1 MLFFSRIE
9 EVKMED
15 KCFHRLPTGNEKV
28 AMGKA
33 KVFPNPF
40 YYEPSPLV
48 RLAVT
53 LLQQS
58 LPELKEGKMFGVL
71 IVEYGGKLGYL
82 QAYSGQLEGISD
94 DSFVPL
100 VFDYLQPNGYFKIH
114 EAEITALNHEI
125 EVLKQSDD
133 YEKAIKKI
141 ADLKVEAQQVVT
153 EAQQKMAIAKRLRDE
168 RRKEKATV
176 SEDEQ
181 REMIRESQYMK
192 AELHRTKKRY
202 AALLEVAE
210 AEAEEYNRR
219 IAELK
224 SARKR
229 KSDHLQRWL
238 FSQFIFQ
245 NARGE
250 RKDLLS
256 IFRNYY
262 LLHNPQ
268 SVLATH
274 FATMGDQITLFP
286 PSGTGECCE
295 PKLLQYA
302 FTHGMRPIEMAMFW
316 WGEAPKTEIRQ
327 HGQFYP
333 ACNGKCKPLL
343 TWMLKGMNVAANALE
358 TEAEQSIEI
367 IYEDRHL
374 AVIAKPSGMLTVPG
388 RSKQQSVE
396 AILRQRWGYEETTPI
411 IVHRLD
417 MATSGLLVVARNRYA
432 HKQLQAQFK
441 ERTIQKRYVALLSTD
456 LLNRVGLPKEGTI
469 SLPLCADAVD
479 RPRQI
484 VDKNKGK
491 TAITHYKIV
500 GKTPLQDS
508 HYSEAV
514 KVELRP
520 ETGRTHQLRVHCAH
534 SEGLACPI
542 LGDTLYGK
550 RADRLYLHAEYLE
563 FTHPTTGKRLRF
575 KKKLTI

>member
-1 MLFFSRIE
+1 MD
-9 EVKMED
+9 D

-40 YYEPSPLV
+40 YYEPSPLA
-48 RLAVT
+48 RLAVA

-58 LPELKEGKMFGVL
+58 LPMLKEGKMFGVL

-82 QAYSGQLEGISD
+82 QAYSGQLECISD

-100 VFDYLQPNGYFKIH
+100 VFDYLQPNGYFKTQ

-141 ADLKVEAQQVVT
+141 ADLKVEAQQVVA
-153 EAQQKMAIAKRLRDE
+153 EAQQKMVIAKRLRDE
-168 RRKEKATV
+168 RRKEKAIV

-192 AELHRTKKRY
+192 AELYRTKKRY

-210 AEAEEYNRR
+210 AEVEAYNRK

-224 SARKR
+224 STRKR
-229 KSDHLQRWL
+229 KSDQLQRWL
-238 FSQFIFQ
+238 FSQFTFL
-245 NARGE
+245 NAQGE
-250 RKDLLS
+250 RSDLLS

-262 LLHNPQ
+262 LLHSPK

-274 FATMGDQITLFP
+274 YAAMGEQITLFP

-302 FTHGMRPIEMAMFW
+302 FVHGMRPVEMAMFW
-316 WGEAPKTEIRQ
+316 WGEPPKTEIRQ

-367 IYEDRHL
+367 IYEDHDL
-374 AVIAKPSGMLTVPG
+374 AVILKPSGMLTVPG
-388 RSKQQSVE
+388 RSKRLSVE
-396 AILRQRWGYEETTPI
+396 TILRQRWNDNDTPI

-417 MATSGLLVVARNRYA
+417 MATSGLLVVARNKEA
-432 HKQLQAQFK
+432 HKHLQAQFK
-441 ERTIQKRYVALLSTD
+441 AKMVKKRYVALLDAT
-456 LLNRVGLPKEGTI
+456 LLNRVGLHNEGTI
-469 SLPLCADAVD
+469 SLPLCADELD
-479 RPRQI
+479 RPRQM
-484 VDKNKGK
+484 VDRNKGK

-500 GKTPLQDS
+500 GKIPLHDS
-508 HYSEAV
+508 YYSEAI

-550 RADRLYLHAEYLE
+550 RADRLYLHAEYLA
-563 FTHPTTGKRLRF
+563 FTHPTTGKPLSF
-575 KKKLTI
+575 ESKLTI

>member
-1 MLFFSRIE
+1 MD
-9 EVKMED
+9 D

-40 YYEPSPLV
+40 YYEPSPLA
-48 RLAVT
+48 RLAVA

-100 VFDYLQPNGYFKIH
+100 VFDYLQPNGYFKIQ

-141 ADLKVEAQQVVT
+141 ANLKVEAQQVVA
-153 EAQQKMAIAKRLRDE
+153 EAQQKMVIAKRLRDE
-168 RRKEKATV
+168 RRKEKAIV

-202 AALLEVAE
+202 AALLQAAE
-210 AEAEEYNRR
+210 AEVEAYNRK

-224 SARKR
+224 STRKR
-229 KSDHLQRWL
+229 KSDQLQRWL
-238 FSQFIFQ
+238 FSQFTFL
-245 NARGE
+245 NAQGE
-250 RKDLLS
+250 RSDLLS

-262 LLHNPQ
+262 LLHSPK

-274 FATMGDQITLFP
+274 YAAMGEQITLFP

-302 FTHGMRPIEMAMFW
+302 FTHGMRPVEMAMFW
-316 WGEAPKTEIRQ
+316 WGEPPKTEIRQ

-358 TEAEQSIEI
+358 AESKQSIDI
-367 IYEDRHL
+367 VYEDRDL
-374 AVIAKPSGMLTVPG
+374 AVIVKPSGMLTVPG
-388 RSKQQSVE
+388 RSKRQSVE
-396 AILRQRWGYEETTPI
+396 TILRQRWNDNDIPI

-469 SLPLCADAVD
+469 SLPLCTDAVD

-500 GKTPLQDS
+500 GKTPLHDS
-508 HYSEAV
+508 YYSEAV

-520 ETGRTHQLRVHCAH
+520 VTGRTHQLRVHCAH
-534 SEGLACPI
+534 SEGLACSI

-550 RADRLYLHAEYLE
+550 RADRLYLHAEYLA
-563 FTHPTTGKRLRF
+563 FTHPTTGKPLSF
-575 KKKLTI
+575 ESKLTT

>member
-1 MLFFSRIE
+1 
-9 EVKMED
+9 MED

-40 YYEPSPLV
+40 YYEPSPLA
-48 RLAVT
+48 RCAVT

-58 LPELKEGKMFGVL
+58 LPMLKEGKMFGVL

-94 DSFVPL
+94 DGFVPL
-100 VFDYLQPNGYFKIH
+100 VFDYLQPNGYFKTQ
-114 EAEITALNHEI
+114 EAEITALNSEI

-141 ADLKVEAQQVVT
+141 ADLKVEAQQVVA
-153 EAQQKMAIAKRLRDE
+153 EAQQKMVIAKRLRDE
-168 RRKEKATV
+168 RRKEKAIV
-176 SEDEQ
+176 SDNEQ

-202 AALLEVAE
+202 AALLEAAE
-210 AEAEEYNRR
+210 AEVEAYNRK

-224 SARKR
+224 STRKR
-229 KSDHLQRWL
+229 KSDQLQRWL

-262 LLHNPQ
+262 LLHSPK

-274 FATMGDQITLFP
+274 FAAMGEQITLFP

-302 FTHGMRPIEMAMFW
+302 FTHAMRPIEMAMFW
-316 WGEAPKTEIRQ
+316 WGEPPKTEIRQ
-327 HGQFYP
+327 HGQFNP

-358 TEAEQSIEI
+358 VEAKQSIDI
-367 IYEDRHL
+367 VYEDRDL
-374 AVIAKPSGMLTVPG
+374 AVIVKPSGMLTVPG
-388 RSKQQSVE
+388 RSKKQSVE
-396 AILRQRWGYEETTPI
+396 TILRQRWNDNDTPI

-417 MATSGLLVVARNRYA
+417 MATSGLLVVARNKEA
-432 HKQLQAQFK
+432 HKHLQAQFK
-441 ERTIQKRYVALLSTD
+441 AKMVRKRYIALLDATV
-456 LLNRVGLPKEGTI
+456 LNRVGLPSEGTI
-469 SLPLCADAVD
+469 SLPLCADELD
-479 RPRQI
+479 RPRQM
-484 VDKNKGK
+484 VDRNKGK

-500 GKTPLQDS
+500 GKTPLHDS
-508 HYSEAV
+508 YYSEAV

-550 RADRLYLHAEYLE
+550 RADRLYLHAEYLA
-563 FTHPTTGKRLRF
+563 FTHPTTGKPLSF
-575 KKKLTI
+575 ESKLTT

>member
-1 MLFFSRIE
+1 MD
-9 EVKMED
+9 D

-40 YYEPSPLV
+40 YYEPSPLA
-48 RLAVT
+48 RLAVA

-71 IVEYGGKLGYL
+71 IVEYEGKLGYL
-82 QAYSGQLEGISD
+82 QAYSGQLECISD

-141 ADLKVEAQQVVT
+141 DALKVEAQQVVA
-153 EAQQKMAIAKRLRDE
+153 EAQQKMVIAKRLRDE
-168 RRKEKATV
+168 RRKEKAIV

-202 AALLEVAE
+202 AALLQAAE
-210 AEAEEYNRR
+210 AEVEAYNRK

-224 SARKR
+224 STRKR
-229 KSDHLQRWL
+229 KSDQLQRWL
-238 FSQFIFQ
+238 FSQFTFL
-245 NARGE
+245 NAQGE
-250 RKDLLS
+250 RSDLLS

-262 LLHNPQ
+262 LLHSPK

-274 FATMGDQITLFP
+274 YAAMGEQITLFP

-302 FTHGMRPIEMAMFW
+302 FVHGMRPVEMAMFW
-316 WGEAPKTEIRQ
+316 WGEPPKTEIRQ

-358 TEAEQSIEI
+358 AESKQSIDI
-367 IYEDRHL
+367 VYEDRDL
-374 AVIAKPSGMLTVPG
+374 AVIVKPSGMLTVPG
-388 RSKQQSVE
+388 RSKKQSVE
-396 AILRQRWGYEETTPI
+396 TILRQRWNDNDTPI

-469 SLPLCADAVD
+469 SLPLCTDAVD

-500 GKTPLQDS
+500 GKTPLHDS
-508 HYSEAV
+508 YYSEAV

-520 ETGRTHQLRVHCAH
+520 VTGRTHQLRVHCAH
-534 SEGLACPI
+534 SEGLACSI

-550 RADRLYLHAEYLE
+550 RADRLYLHAEYLA
-563 FTHPTTGKRLRF
+563 FTHPTTGKPLSF
-575 KKKLTI
+575 ESKLTT

>member
-1 MLFFSRIE
+1 MD
-9 EVKMED
+9 D

-40 YYEPSPLV
+40 YYEPSPLA
-48 RLAVT
+48 RLAVA

-71 IVEYGGKLGYL
+71 IVEYGGKLGYHP
-82 QAYSGQLEGISD
+82 AHSGPLEGISD

-100 VFDYLQPNGYFKIH
+100 VFDYLQPNGYFKIQ

-141 ADLKVEAQQVVT
+141 ANLKVEAQQVVA
-153 EAQQKMAIAKRLRDE
+153 EAQQKMVIAKRLRDE
-168 RRKEKATV
+168 RRKEKAIV

-202 AALLEVAE
+202 AALLQAAE
-210 AEAEEYNRR
+210 AEVEAYNRK

-224 SARKR
+224 STRKR
-229 KSDHLQRWL
+229 KSDQLQRWL
-238 FSQFIFQ
+238 FSQFTFL
-245 NARGE
+245 NAQGE
-250 RKDLLS
+250 RSDLLS

-262 LLHNPQ
+262 LLHSPK

-274 FATMGDQITLFP
+274 YAAMGEQITLFP

-302 FTHGMRPIEMAMFW
+302 FVHGMRPVEMAMFW
-316 WGEAPKTEIRQ
+316 WGEPPKTEIRQ

-358 TEAEQSIEI
+358 AESKQSIDI
-367 IYEDRHL
+367 VYEDRDL
-374 AVIAKPSGMLTVPG
+374 AVIVKPSGMLTVPG
-388 RSKQQSVE
+388 RSKKQSVE
-396 AILRQRWGYEETTPI
+396 TILRQRWNDNDTPI

-417 MATSGLLVVARNRYA
+417 MATSGLLVVARNKEA
-432 HKQLQAQFK
+432 HKHLQAQFK
-441 ERTIQKRYVALLSTD
+441 AKMVRKRYIALLDATV
-456 LLNRVGLPKEGTI
+456 LNRVGLPSEGTI
-469 SLPLCADAVD
+469 SLPLCADELD
-479 RPRQI
+479 RPRQM
-484 VDKNKGK
+484 VDRNKGK

-500 GKTPLQDS
+500 GKTPLHDS
-508 HYSEAV
+508 YYSEAV

-550 RADRLYLHAEYLE
+550 RADRLYLHAEYLA
-563 FTHPTTGKRLRF
+563 FTHPTTGKPLSF
-575 KKKLTI
+575 ESKLTT

>member
-1 MLFFSRIE
+1 MD
-9 EVKMED
+9 D
-15 KCFHRLPTGNEKV
+15 KCFHRLPTGNEKE

-40 YYEPSPLV
+40 YYEPSPLA
-48 RLAVT
+48 RCAVT

-71 IVEYGGKLGYL
+71 IVEYEGKLGYL
-82 QAYSGQLEGISD
+82 QAYSGQLECISD

-141 ADLKVEAQQVVT
+141 ADLKVEAQQVVA
-153 EAQQKMAIAKRLRDE
+153 EAQQKMVIAKRLRDE
-168 RRKEKATV
+168 RRKEKAIV
-176 SEDEQ
+176 SDNEQ

-210 AEAEEYNRR
+210 AEVEAYNSR
-219 IAELK
+219 IAKLKNIRKLK
-224 SARKR
+224 S
-229 KSDHLQRWL
+229 DQLQRWL
-238 FSQFIFQ
+238 FSQFTFLNTQ
-245 NARGE
+245 GE
-250 RKDLLS
+250 RSDLLS

-262 LLHNPQ
+262 LLHSPK

-274 FATMGDQITLFP
+274 YAAMGEQITLFP

-302 FTHGMRPIEMAMFW
+302 FTHGMRPVEMAMFW
-316 WGEAPKTEIRQ
+316 WGKAPKTEIRQ
-327 HGQFYP
+327 HKQFYP

-343 TWMLKGMNVAANALE
+343 TWMLKGMNVAANVL
-358 TEAEQSIEI
+358 EAESKQSIDI
-367 IYEDRHL
+367 VYEDRDL
-374 AVIAKPSGMLTVPG
+374 AIIVKPSGMLTVPG
-388 RSKQQSVE
+388 RSKKQSVE
-396 AILRQRWGYEETTPI
+396 TILRQRWNDNDTPI

-441 ERTIQKRYVALLSTD
+441 AKTVKKRYVALLDAT
-456 LLNRVGLPKEGTI
+456 LLNRVGLPSEGTI
-469 SLPLCADAVD
+469 SLPLCADELD
-479 RPRQI
+479 RPRQM
-484 VDKNKGK
+484 VDRNKGK

-500 GKTPLQDS
+500 GKTPLHDS
-508 HYSEAV
+508 YYSEAV

-550 RADRLYLHAEYLE
+550 RADRLYLHAEYLA
-563 FTHPTTGKRLRF
+563 FTHPTTGKPLSF
-575 KKKLTI
+575 ESKLTT

>member
-1 MLFFSRIE
+1 MD
-9 EVKMED
+9 D

-40 YYEPSPLV
+40 YYEPSPLA
-48 RLAVT
+48 RCAVT

-71 IVEYGGKLGYL
+71 IVEYEGKLGYL
-82 QAYSGQLEGISD
+82 QAYSGQLECISD

-141 ADLKVEAQQVVT
+141 DALKVEAQQVVA
-153 EAQQKMAIAKRLRDE
+153 EAQQKMVIAKRLRDE
-168 RRKEKATV
+168 RRKEKAIV

-210 AEAEEYNRR
+210 AEAEEYNSR
-219 IAELK
+219 IAKLK
-224 SARKR
+224 NIRKR

-262 LLHNPQ
+262 LLHSPK

-274 FATMGDQITLFP
+274 YAAMGEQITLFP

-302 FTHGMRPIEMAMFW
+302 FTHGMRPVEMAMFW
-316 WGEAPKTEIRQ
+316 WGEAPKNEIRQ

-367 IYEDRHL
+367 IYEDHDL
-374 AVIAKPSGMLTVPG
+374 AVILKPSGMLTVPG
-388 RSKQQSVE
+388 RSKRQSVE
-396 AILRQRWGYEETTPI
+396 TILRQRWNDNDTPI

-417 MATSGLLVVARNRYA
+417 MATSGLLVVARNKEA
-432 HKQLQAQFK
+432 HKHLQAQFK
-441 ERTIQKRYVALLSTD
+441 AKTVKKRYIALLDAT
-456 LLNRVGLPKEGTI
+456 LLNRAGLHKEGTI
-469 SLPLCADAVD
+469 SLPLCADVLD
-479 RPRQI
+479 RPRQM
-484 VDKNKGK
+484 VDRNKGK
-491 TAITHYKIV
+491 TAITHYKII
-500 GKTPLQDS
+500 GKIPLHDS
-508 HYSEAV
+508 YYSEAV

-550 RADRLYLHAEYLE
+550 RADRLYLHAEYLA
-563 FTHPTTGKRLRF
+563 FTHPTTGKPLSF
-575 KKKLTI
+575 ESKLTT

>member
-1 MLFFSRIE
+1 MD
-9 EVKMED
+9 D

-33 KVFPNPF
+33 KVFSNPF

-48 RLAVT
+48 RHAVT
-53 LLQQS
+53 LLQES

-71 IVEYGGKLGYL
+71 IVEYEGKLGYL
-82 QAYSGQLEGISD
+82 QAYSGQLEGISAD
-94 DSFVPL
+94 DFVPL

-114 EAEITALNHEI
+114 EAEITAMNHEI
-125 EVLKQSDD
+125 VALKQSDD
-133 YEKAIKKI
+133 YGKAIEKLTK
-141 ADLKVEAQQVVT
+141 LKAEAHQVVAEAQQ
-153 EAQQKMAIAKRLRDE
+153 AMAVAKHLRDE
-168 RRKEKATV
+168 RRREKAIV
-176 SEDEQ
+176 SDNEQ

-202 AALLEVAE
+202 AALLEAAE
-210 AEAEEYNRR
+210 AEVEDYNRR

-224 SARKR
+224 STRKR

-262 LLHNPQ
+262 LLHSPK

-274 FATMGDQITLFP
+274 FATMGEQITLFP

-302 FTHGMRPIEMAMFW
+302 FAHGMRPVEMAMFW

-327 HGQFYP
+327 HKQFYS
-333 ACNGKCKPLL
+333 ACNAKCKPLL

-367 IYEDRHL
+367 MYEDHDL
-374 AVIAKPSGMLTVPG
+374 AVILKPSGMLTVPG
-388 RSKQQSVE
+388 RSKRQSVE
-396 AILRQRWGYEETTPI
+396 TILRQRWNENDTPI

-469 SLPLCADAVD
+469 SLPMCADVLD
-479 RPRQI
+479 RPRQM
-484 VDKNKGK
+484 VDRNKGK
-491 TAITHYKIV
+491 TAITHYKII
-500 GKTPLQDS
+500 GKIPIHDS
-508 HYSEAV
+508 YYSEAV
-514 KVELRP
+514 KVELCP

>member
-1 MLFFSRIE
+1 MD
-9 EVKMED
+9 D

-28 AMGKA
+28 AKGKA

-40 YYEPSPLV
+40 YYEPSPLA

-82 QAYSGQLEGISD
+82 QAYSGQLEGVSTEG
-94 DSFVPL
+94 FVPL
-100 VFDYLQPNGYFKIH
+100 VFDYLQPNGYFKTQ

-125 EVLKQSDD
+125 EVLKQLGD
-133 YEKAIKKI
+133 YEKAMEKLTK
-141 ADLKVEAQQVVT
+141 LKVEAQQVVA
-153 EAQQKMAIAKRLRDE
+153 EAQQKMVIAKRLRDE
-168 RRKEKATV
+168 RRKEKAIV

-192 AELHRTKKRY
+192 AELHRIKKRY
-202 AALLEVAE
+202 AALLEAAE
-210 AEAEEYNRR
+210 AEVEAYNRK

-224 SARKR
+224 STRKR

-262 LLHNPQ
+262 LLHSPK

-274 FATMGDQITLFP
+274 YTAMGEQITLFP

-316 WGEAPKTEIRQ
+316 WGEPPKTEIRQ

-358 TEAEQSIEI
+358 VEAKQSIDI
-367 IYEDRHL
+367 VYEDRDL
-374 AVIAKPSGMLTVPG
+374 AVIVKPSGMLTVPG
-388 RSKQQSVE
+388 RSKRQSVE
-396 AILRQRWGYEETTPI
+396 TILRQRWNDNDTPI

-417 MATSGLLVVARNRYA
+417 MATSGLLVVARNKEA
-432 HKQLQAQFK
+432 HKHLQAQFK
-441 ERTIQKRYVALLSTD
+441 AKMVRKRYVALLDAT
-456 LLNRVGLPKEGTI
+456 LLNRVGLPSEGTI
-469 SLPLCADAVD
+469 SLPLCADELD
-479 RPRQI
+479 RPRQM
-484 VDKNKGK
+484 VDRNKGK

-500 GKTPLQDS
+500 GKTPLHDS
-508 HYSEAV
+508 YYSEAV

-550 RADRLYLHAEYLE
+550 RADRLYLHAEYLA
-563 FTHPTTGKRLRF
+563 FTHPTMGKPLSF
-575 KKKLTI
+575 ESKLTT

>member
-1 MLFFSRIE
+1 MD
-9 EVKMED
+9 D

-40 YYEPSPLV
+40 YYEPSQLA
-48 RLAVT
+48 RCAVT

-58 LPELKEGKMFGVL
+58 LPMLKEGKMFGVL

-82 QAYSGQLEGISD
+82 QAYSGQLERISD

-133 YEKAIKKI
+133 YEKSIKKI
-141 ADLKVEAQQVVT
+141 ADLKVEAQQVVA
-153 EAQQKMAIAKRLRDE
+153 EAQQKMVIAKRLRDE
-168 RRKEKATV
+168 RRKEKAIV

-181 REMIRESQYMK
+181 RKMIRESQYMK

-202 AALLEVAE
+202 AALLQAAE
-210 AEAEEYNRR
+210 AEVEAYNSR
-219 IAELK
+219 IAKLK
-224 SARKR
+224 NIRKR

-262 LLHNPQ
+262 LLHSPK

-274 FATMGDQITLFP
+274 FATVGEQITLFP

-316 WGEAPKTEIRQ
+316 WRDSPKTEIRQ

-358 TEAEQSIEI
+358 AESKQSIDI
-367 IYEDRHL
+367 VYEDRDL
-374 AVIAKPSGMLTVPG
+374 AVIVKPSGMLTVPG

-396 AILRQRWGYEETTPI
+396 TILRQRWNDNDTPI

-469 SLPLCADAVD
+469 SLPLCADVLD

-550 RADRLYLHAEYLE
+550 RADRLYLHAEYLA
-563 FTHPTTGKRLRF
+563 FTHPTTGKPLSF
-575 KKKLTI
+575 ESKLTT

>member
-1 MLFFSRIE
+1 M
-9 EVKMED
+9 D
-15 KCFHRLPTGNEKV
+15 NKCFHRLPTGNEKE

-40 YYEPSPLV
+40 YYEPSPLA
-48 RLAVT
+48 RCAVT

-71 IVEYGGKLGYL
+71 IVEYEGKLGYL
-82 QAYSGQLEGISD
+82 QAYSGQLEGVSTEG
-94 DSFVPL
+94 FVPL
-100 VFDYLQPNGYFKIH
+100 VFDYLQPNGYFKTH
-114 EAEITALNHEI
+114 EAEITAMNHEI
-125 EVLKQSDD
+125 ATLKQSDD
-133 YEKAIKKI
+133 YGKAMEKI
-141 ADLKVEAQQVVT
+141 ANLKVEAQQVVA
-153 EAQQKMAIAKRLRDE
+153 EAQQKMVIAKRLRDE

-210 AEAEEYNRR
+210 AEVEAYNSR
-219 IAELK
+219 IAKLKNIRKLK
-224 SARKR
+224 S
-229 KSDHLQRWL
+229 DQLQRWL
-238 FSQFIFQ
+238 FSQFTFL
-245 NARGE
+245 NAQGE
-250 RKDLLS
+250 RSDLLS

-262 LLHNPQ
+262 ILNRPQ
-268 SVLATH
+268 SVFATH
-274 FATMGDQITLFP
+274 FATVGEQITLFP

-302 FTHGMRPIEMAMFW
+302 FVHGMRPVEMAMFW
-316 WGEAPKTEIRQ
+316 WGEPPKTEIRQ

-367 IYEDRHL
+367 IYEDHDL
-374 AVIAKPSGMLTVPG
+374 AVILKPSGMLTVPG
-388 RSKQQSVE
+388 RSKRQSVE
-396 AILRQRWGYEETTPI
+396 TILRQRWNENDIPI
-411 IVHRLD
+411 IMHRLD

-441 ERTIQKRYVALLSTD
+441 EQTIQKRYVALLSTD

-469 SLPLCADAVD
+469 SLPLCADVLD
-479 RPRQI
+479 RPRQM
-484 VDKNKGK
+484 VDRNKGK
-491 TAITHYKIV
+491 TAITHYKII
-500 GKTPLQDS
+500 GKIPLHDS
-508 HYSEAV
+508 YYSEAV

-563 FTHPTTGKRLRF
+563 FTHPTTGKPLSF
-575 KKKLTI
+575 ESKLTT

>member
-1 MLFFSRIE
+1 MD
-9 EVKMED
+9 D

-40 YYEPSPLV
+40 YYEPSPLA
-48 RLAVT
+48 RCAVT

-82 QAYSGQLEGISD
+82 QAYSGQLECISD

-100 VFDYLQPNGYFKIH
+100 VFDYLQPNGYFKTH

-141 ADLKVEAQQVVT
+141 ADLKVEAQQVVA
-153 EAQQKMAIAKRLRDE
+153 EAQQKMVIAKRLRDV
-168 RRKEKATV
+168 RRKEKAIV

-202 AALLEVAE
+202 AALLEAAE
-210 AEAEEYNRR
+210 AEVEAYNRK

-224 SARKR
+224 STRKR
-229 KSDHLQRWL
+229 KSDQLQRWL

-245 NARGE
+245 NAQGE
-250 RKDLLS
+250 RSDLLS

-262 LLHNPQ
+262 LLHSPK

-274 FATMGDQITLFP
+274 YVAMGEQITLFP

-302 FTHGMRPIEMAMFW
+302 FTHGMRPVEMAMFW
-316 WGEAPKTEIRQ
+316 WGEPPKTEIRQ

-367 IYEDRHL
+367 IYEDHDL
-374 AVIAKPSGMLTVPG
+374 AVILKPSGMLTVPG
-388 RSKQQSVE
+388 RSKKQSVE
-396 AILRQRWGYEETTPI
+396 TILRQRWNENDTPI

-417 MATSGLLVVARNRYA
+417 MATSGLLVVARNKEA
-432 HKQLQAQFK
+432 HKHLQAQFK
-441 ERTIQKRYVALLSTD
+441 AKMVRKRYIALLDAT
-456 LLNRVGLPKEGTI
+456 LLNRVGLPSEGTI

-500 GKTPLQDS
+500 GKTPLHDS
-508 HYSEAV
+508 YYSEAV

-520 ETGRTHQLRVHCAH
+520 VTGRTHQLRVHCAH

-550 RADRLYLHAEYLE
+550 RADRLYLHAEYLA
-563 FTHPTTGKRLRF
+563 FTHPTTGKPLSF
-575 KKKLTI
+575 ESKLTT

>member
-1 MLFFSRIE
+1 MD
-9 EVKMED
+9 D

-40 YYEPSPLV
+40 YYEPSPLA
-48 RLAVT
+48 RLAVA

-100 VFDYLQPNGYFKIH
+100 VFDYLQPNGYFKIQ

-141 ADLKVEAQQVVT
+141 ANLKVEAQQVVA
-153 EAQQKMAIAKRLRDE
+153 EAQQKMVIAKRLRDE
-168 RRKEKATV
+168 RRKEKAIV

-202 AALLEVAE
+202 AALLQAAE
-210 AEAEEYNRR
+210 AEVEAYNRK

-224 SARKR
+224 STRKR
-229 KSDHLQRWL
+229 KSDQLQRWL
-238 FSQFIFQ
+238 FSQFTFL
-245 NARGE
+245 NAQGE
-250 RKDLLS
+250 RSDLLS

-262 LLHNPQ
+262 LLHSPK

-274 FATMGDQITLFP
+274 YAAMGEQITLFP

-302 FTHGMRPIEMAMFW
+302 FVHGMRPVEMAMFW
-316 WGEAPKTEIRQ
+316 WGEPPKTEIRQ

-358 TEAEQSIEI
+358 VEAKQSIDI
-367 IYEDRHL
+367 VYEDRDL
-374 AVIAKPSGMLTVPG
+374 AVIVKPSGMLTVPG
-388 RSKQQSVE
+388 RSKKQSVE
-396 AILRQRWGYEETTPI
+396 TILRQRWNDNDTPI

-417 MATSGLLVVARNRYA
+417 MATSGLLVVARNKEA
-432 HKQLQAQFK
+432 HKHLQAQFK
-441 ERTIQKRYVALLSTD
+441 AKMVRKRYIALLDATV
-456 LLNRVGLPKEGTI
+456 LNRVGLPSEGTI
-469 SLPLCADAVD
+469 SLPLCADELD
-479 RPRQI
+479 RPRQM
-484 VDKNKGK
+484 VDRNKGE

-500 GKTPLQDS
+500 GKTPLHDS
-508 HYSEAV
+508 YYSEAV

-550 RADRLYLHAEYLE
+550 RADRLYLHAEYLA
-563 FTHPTTGKRLRF
+563 FTHPTTGKPLSF
-575 KKKLTI
+575 ESKLTT

>member
-1 MLFFSRIE
+1 MD
-9 EVKMED
+9 D

-28 AMGKA
+28 AKGKA

-40 YYEPSPLV
+40 YYEPSPLA

-82 QAYSGQLEGISD
+82 QAYSGQLECISD

-100 VFDYLQPNGYFKIH
+100 VFDYLQPNGYFKTH

-141 ADLKVEAQQVVT
+141 ANLKVEAQQVVA
-153 EAQQKMAIAKRLRDE
+153 EAQQKMVIAKRLRDE
-168 RRKEKATV
+168 RRREKAIV
-176 SEDEQ
+176 SDNEQ

-202 AALLEVAE
+202 AALLEAAE
-210 AEAEEYNRR
+210 AEVEAYNRK

-224 SARKR
+224 STRKR
-229 KSDHLQRWL
+229 KSDQLQRWL

-262 LLHNPQ
+262 LLHSPK

-274 FATMGDQITLFP
+274 YAAMGEQITLFP

-302 FTHGMRPIEMAMFW
+302 FVHGMRPVEMAMFW
-316 WGEAPKTEIRQ
+316 WGEPPKTEIRQ
-327 HGQFYP
+327 HGQFNP

-358 TEAEQSIEI
+358 VEAKQSIDI
-367 IYEDRHL
+367 VYEDRDL
-374 AVIAKPSGMLTVPG
+374 AVIVKPSGMLTVPG
-388 RSKQQSVE
+388 RSKKQSVE
-396 AILRQRWGYEETTPI
+396 TILRQRWNDNDTPI

-417 MATSGLLVVARNRYA
+417 MATSGLLVVARNKEA
-432 HKQLQAQFK
+432 HKHLQAQFK
-441 ERTIQKRYVALLSTD
+441 AKMVRKRYIALLDATV
-456 LLNRVGLPKEGTI
+456 LNRVGLPSEGTI
-469 SLPLCADAVD
+469 SLPLCADELD
-479 RPRQI
+479 RPRQM
-484 VDKNKGK
+484 VDRNKGK

-500 GKTPLQDS
+500 GKTPLHDS
-508 HYSEAV
+508 YYSEAV

-550 RADRLYLHAEYLE
+550 RADRLYLHAEYLA
-563 FTHPTTGKRLRF
+563 FTHPTTGKPLSF
-575 KKKLTI
+575 ESKLTT

>member
-1 MLFFSRIE
+1 MD
-9 EVKMED
+9 D
-15 KCFHRLPTGNEKV
+15 KCFHRLPKGNEKV

-40 YYEPSPLV
+40 YYEPSPLA

-71 IVEYGGKLGYL
+71 IVEYEGKIGYL
-82 QAYSGQLEGISD
+82 QAYSGQLEGVEG
-94 DSFVPL
+94 FVPL
-100 VFDYLQPNGYFKIH
+100 VFDYLQPNGYFKTH
-114 EAEITALNHEI
+114 EAEITAMNHEI
-125 EVLKQSDD
+125 AALKQSDD
-133 YEKAIKKI
+133 YGKAIEKLTK
-141 ADLKVEAQQVVT
+141 LKAEAQQVVA
-153 EAQQKMAIAKRLRDE
+153 EAQQAMVIAKHLRDE
-168 RRKEKATV
+168 RRKEKAIV
-176 SEDEQ
+176 SDNEQ

-202 AALLEVAE
+202 AALLQAAE
-210 AEAEEYNRR
+210 AEVEGYNRR

-262 LLHNPQ
+262 LLHSPQ

-274 FATMGDQITLFP
+274 FAAMGEQITLFP

-302 FTHGMRPIEMAMFW
+302 FTHGMRLIEMAMFW
-316 WGEAPKTEIRQ
+316 WGKAPKTEIRQ
-327 HGQFYP
+327 HKQFYS
-333 ACNGKCKPLL
+333 ACNAKCKPLL

-358 TEAEQSIEI
+358 VEAKQSIDI
-367 IYEDRHL
+367 VYEDRDL
-374 AVIAKPSGMLTVPG
+374 AVIVKPSGMLTVPG
-388 RSKQQSVE
+388 RSKRQSVE
-396 AILRQRWGYEETTPI
+396 TILRQRWNENDTPI

-469 SLPLCADAVD
+469 SLPLCADVLD
-479 RPRQI
+479 RPRQM
-484 VDKNKGK
+484 VDRNKGK
-491 TAITHYKIV
+491 TAITHYKII
-500 GKTPLQDS
+500 GKIPLHDS
-508 HYSEAV
+508 YYSEAV

-550 RADRLYLHAEYLE
+550 RADRLYLHAEYLA
-563 FTHPTTGKRLRF
+563 FTHPTTGKSLSF
-575 KKKLTI
+575 ESKLTT

>member
-1 MLFFSRIE
+1 MD
-9 EVKMED
+9 D

-40 YYEPSPLV
+40 YYEPSPLA
-48 RLAVT
+48 RCAVT

-100 VFDYLQPNGYFKIH
+100 VFDYLQPNGYFKTH

-141 ADLKVEAQQVVT
+141 ADLKVEAQQVVA
-153 EAQQKMAIAKRLRDE
+153 EAQQKMVIAKRLRDE
-168 RRKEKATV
+168 RRKEKAIV

-210 AEAEEYNRR
+210 AEVEAYNRK

-224 SARKR
+224 STRKR
-229 KSDHLQRWL
+229 KSDQLQRWL

-245 NARGE
+245 NAQGE
-250 RKDLLS
+250 HSDLLS

-262 LLHNPQ
+262 LLHSPK

-274 FATMGDQITLFP
+274 FATMGEQITLFP

-316 WGEAPKTEIRQ
+316 WGKAPKTEIRQ
-327 HGQFYP
+327 HKQFYS
-333 ACNGKCKPLL
+333 ACNAKCKPLL

-358 TEAEQSIEI
+358 VEAKQSIDI
-367 IYEDRHL
+367 VYEDRDL
-374 AVIAKPSGMLTVPG
+374 AVIVKPSGMLTVPG
-388 RSKQQSVE
+388 RSKKQSVE
-396 AILRQRWGYEETTPI
+396 TILRQRWNDNDTPI

-417 MATSGLLVVARNRYA
+417 MATSGLLVVARNKEA
-432 HKQLQAQFK
+432 HKHLQAQFK
-441 ERTIQKRYVALLSTD
+441 AKMVRKRYIALLDATV
-456 LLNRVGLPKEGTI
+456 LNRVGLPSEGTI
-469 SLPLCADAVD
+469 SLPLCADELD
-479 RPRQI
+479 RPRQM
-484 VDKNKGK
+484 VDRNKGK

-500 GKTPLQDS
+500 GKTPLHDS
-508 HYSEAV
+508 YYSEAV

-550 RADRLYLHAEYLE
+550 RADRLYLHAEYLA
-563 FTHPTTGKRLRF
+563 FTHPTTGKPLSF
-575 KKKLTI
+575 ESKLTT

>member
-1 MLFFSRIE
+1 MD
-9 EVKMED
+9 D

-40 YYEPSPLV
+40 YYEPSPLA

-100 VFDYLQPNGYFKIH
+100 VFDYLQPNGYFKIQ

-141 ADLKVEAQQVVT
+141 ANLKVEAQQVVA
-153 EAQQKMAIAKRLRDE
+153 EAQQKMVIAKRLRDE
-168 RRKEKATV
+168 RRKEKAIV

-202 AALLEVAE
+202 AALLQAAE
-210 AEAEEYNRR
+210 AEVEAYNRK

-224 SARKR
+224 STRKR
-229 KSDHLQRWL
+229 KSDQLQRWL
-238 FSQFIFQ
+238 FSQFTFL
-245 NARGE
+245 NAQGE

-262 LLHNPQ
+262 LLHSPQ

-274 FATMGDQITLFP
+274 YAAMGEQITLFP

-302 FTHGMRPIEMAMFW
+302 FTHGMRPVEMAMFW
-316 WGEAPKTEIRQ
+316 WGEPPKTEIRQ

-343 TWMLKGMNVAANALE
+343 TWMLKGMNVATNALE
-358 TEAEQSIEI
+358 AESKQCIDI
-367 IYEDRHL
+367 VYEDHDL
-374 AVIAKPSGMLTVPG
+374 AVIVKPSGMLTVPG

-396 AILRQRWGYEETTPI
+396 TILRQRWNDNDTPI

-417 MATSGLLVVARNRYA
+417 MATSGLLVVVRNKEA
-432 HKQLQAQFK
+432 HKYLQAQFK
-441 ERTIQKRYVALLSTD
+441 AKMVRKRYIALLDAT
-456 LLNRVGLPKEGTI
+456 LLNRVGLPSEGTI
-469 SLPLCADAVD
+469 SLPLCADVLD
-479 RPRQI
+479 RPRQM

-491 TAITHYKIV
+491 TAITHYKII
-500 GKTPLQDS
+500 GKIPLHDS
-508 HYSEAV
+508 YYSEAV

-550 RADRLYLHAEYLE
+550 RADRLYLHAEYLA
-563 FTHPTTGKRLRF
+563 FTHPTTGKPLSF
-575 KKKLTI
+575 ESKLTT

>member
-1 MLFFSRIE
+1 MD
-9 EVKMED
+9 D

-40 YYEPSPLV
+40 YYEPSPLA
-48 RLAVT
+48 RLAVA

-100 VFDYLQPNGYFKIH
+100 VFDYLQPNGYFKIQ

-141 ADLKVEAQQVVT
+141 ANLKVEAQQVVA
-153 EAQQKMAIAKRLRDE
+153 EAQQKMVIAKRLRDE
-168 RRKEKATV
+168 RRKEKAIV

-202 AALLEVAE
+202 AALLQAAE
-210 AEAEEYNRR
+210 AEVEAYNRK

-224 SARKR
+224 STRKR
-229 KSDHLQRWL
+229 KSDQLQRWL
-238 FSQFIFQ
+238 FSQFTFL
-245 NARGE
+245 NAQGE
-250 RKDLLS
+250 RSDLLS

-262 LLHNPQ
+262 LLHSPK

-274 FATMGDQITLFP
+274 YAAMGEQITLFP

-302 FTHGMRPIEMAMFW
+302 FVHGMRPVEMAMFW
-316 WGEAPKTEIRQ
+316 WGEPPKTEIRQ

-358 TEAEQSIEI
+358 VEAKQSIDI
-367 IYEDRHL
+367 VYEDRDL
-374 AVIAKPSGMLTVPG
+374 AVIVKPSGMLTVPG

-417 MATSGLLVVARNRYA
+417 MATSGLLVVARNKEA
-432 HKQLQAQFK
+432 HKHLQAQFK
-441 ERTIQKRYVALLSTD
+441 AKMVRKRYIALLDAT
-456 LLNRVGLPKEGTI
+456 LLNRVGLPSEGTI

-500 GKTPLQDS
+500 GKTPLHDS
-508 HYSEAV
+508 YYSEAV

-550 RADRLYLHAEYLE
+550 RADRLYLHAEYLA
-563 FTHPTTGKRLRF
+563 FTHPTTGKPLSF
-575 KKKLTI
+575 ESKLTT

>member
-1 MLFFSRIE
+1 MD
-9 EVKMED
+9 D

-28 AMGKA
+28 AKGKA

-40 YYEPSPLV
+40 YYEPSPLA
-48 RLAVT
+48 RLAVA

-58 LPELKEGKMFGVL
+58 LPMLKEGKMFGVL

-82 QAYSGQLEGISD
+82 QAYSGQLECISD

-100 VFDYLQPNGYFKIH
+100 VFDYLQPNGYFKTQ

-141 ADLKVEAQQVVT
+141 ADLKVEAQQVVA
-153 EAQQKMAIAKRLRDE
+153 EAQQKMVIAKRLRDE
-168 RRKEKATV
+168 RRKEKAIV

-210 AEAEEYNRR
+210 AEAEAYNSR
-219 IAELK
+219 ITKLK
-224 SARKR
+224 NIRKH

-262 LLHNPQ
+262 LLHSPK

-274 FATMGDQITLFP
+274 YAAMGEQITLFP

-302 FTHGMRPIEMAMFW
+302 FTHGMRPVEMAMFW
-316 WGEAPKTEIRQ
+316 WGEPPKTEIRQ

-358 TEAEQSIEI
+358 VEAKQSIDI
-367 IYEDRHL
+367 VYEDRDL
-374 AVIAKPSGMLTVPG
+374 AVIVKPSGMLTVPG
-388 RSKQQSVE
+388 RSKRLSVE
-396 AILRQRWGYEETTPI
+396 TILRQRWNDNDTPI

-441 ERTIQKRYVALLSTD
+441 ERTIQKRYVALLSAD

-469 SLPLCADAVD
+469 SLPLCADVLD
-479 RPRQI
+479 RPRQM
-484 VDKNKGK
+484 VDRNKGK
-491 TAITHYKIV
+491 TAITHYKII

-550 RADRLYLHAEYLE
+550 RADRLYLHAEYLA
-563 FTHPTTGKRLRF
+563 FTHPTTGKPLSF
-575 KKKLTI
+575 ESKLTT

>member
-1 MLFFSRIE
+1 MD
-9 EVKMED
+9 D
-15 KCFHRLPTGNEKV
+15 KCFYRLPTGNEKV

-40 YYEPSPLV
+40 YYEPSPLA
-48 RLAVT
+48 RLAVA

-71 IVEYGGKLGYL
+71 ILEYGGKLGYL

-133 YEKAIKKI
+133 YEKAIKKF
-141 ADLKVEAQQVVT
+141 ADLKVEAQQVVA
-153 EAQQKMAIAKRLRDE
+153 EAQQKMVIAKRLRDE
-168 RRKEKATV
+168 RRKEKAIV

-202 AALLEVAE
+202 AALLQAAE
-210 AEAEEYNRR
+210 AEVEAYNRK

-224 SARKR
+224 STRKR
-229 KSDHLQRWL
+229 KSDQLQRWL

-262 LLHNPQ
+262 LLHSPQ

-274 FATMGDQITLFP
+274 FATMGEQITLFP

-302 FTHGMRPIEMAMFW
+302 FTHGMRPVEMAMFW
-316 WGEAPKTEIRQ
+316 WGEPPKTEIRQ

-358 TEAEQSIEI
+358 AESKQSIDI
-367 IYEDRHL
+367 VYEDRDL
-374 AVIAKPSGMLTVPG
+374 AVIVKPSGMLTVPG
-388 RSKQQSVE
+388 RSKKQSVE
-396 AILRQRWGYEETTPI
+396 TILRQRWNDNDTPI

-469 SLPLCADAVD
+469 SLPLCTDAVD

-500 GKTPLQDS
+500 GKTPLHDS
-508 HYSEAV
+508 YYSEAV

-520 ETGRTHQLRVHCAH
+520 VTGRTHQLRVHCAH
-534 SEGLACPI
+534 SEGLACSI

-550 RADRLYLHAEYLE
+550 RADRLYLHAEYLA
-563 FTHPTTGKRLRF
+563 FTHPTTGKPLSF
-575 KKKLTI
+575 ESKLTT

>member
-1 MLFFSRIE
+1 
-9 EVKMED
+9 MED

-40 YYEPSPLV
+40 YYEPSPLA
-48 RLAVT
+48 RCAVT

-58 LPELKEGKMFGVL
+58 LPMLKEGKMFGVL

-94 DSFVPL
+94 DGFVPL
-100 VFDYLQPNGYFKIH
+100 VFDYLQPNGYFKTQ
-114 EAEITALNHEI
+114 EAEITALNSEI

-141 ADLKVEAQQVVT
+141 AELKVEAQQVVA
-153 EAQQKMAIAKRLRDE
+153 EAQHKMVIAKRLRDE
-168 RRKEKATV
+168 RRKEKAIV
-176 SEDEQ
+176 SDNEQ

-202 AALLEVAE
+202 AALLEAAE
-210 AEAEEYNRR
+210 AEVEAYNRK

-224 SARKR
+224 STRKR
-229 KSDHLQRWL
+229 KSDQLQRWL

-262 LLHNPQ
+262 LLHSPK

-274 FATMGDQITLFP
+274 FAAMGEQITLFP

-302 FTHGMRPIEMAMFW
+302 FVHGMRPVEMAMFW
-316 WGEAPKTEIRQ
+316 WGEPPKTEIRQ

-358 TEAEQSIEI
+358 VEAKQSIDI
-367 IYEDRHL
+367 VYEDRDL
-374 AVIAKPSGMLTVPG
+374 AVIVKPSGMLTVPG
-388 RSKQQSVE
+388 RSKKQSVE
-396 AILRQRWGYEETTPI
+396 TILRQRWNDNDTPI

-417 MATSGLLVVARNRYA
+417 MATSGLLVVARNKEA
-432 HKQLQAQFK
+432 HKHLQAQFK
-441 ERTIQKRYVALLSTD
+441 AKMVRKRYIALLDATV
-456 LLNRVGLPKEGTI
+456 LNRVGLPSEGTI
-469 SLPLCADAVD
+469 SLPLCADELD
-479 RPRQI
+479 RPRQM
-484 VDKNKGK
+484 VDRNKGK

-500 GKTPLQDS
+500 GKTPLHDS
-508 HYSEAV
+508 YYSEAV

-550 RADRLYLHAEYLE
+550 RADRLYLHAEYLA
-563 FTHPTTGKRLRF
+563 FTHPTTGKPLSF
-575 KKKLTI
+575 ESKLTT

>member
-1 MLFFSRIE
+1 MD
-9 EVKMED
+9 D

-40 YYEPSPLV
+40 YYEPSPLA
-48 RLAVT
+48 RLAVA

-100 VFDYLQPNGYFKIH
+100 VFDYLQPNGYFKIQ

-141 ADLKVEAQQVVT
+141 ANLKVEAQQVVA
-153 EAQQKMAIAKRLRDE
+153 EAQQKMVIAKRLRDE
-168 RRKEKATV
+168 RRKEKAIV

-202 AALLEVAE
+202 AALLQAAE
-210 AEAEEYNRR
+210 AEVEAYNRK

-224 SARKR
+224 STRKR
-229 KSDHLQRWL
+229 KSDQLQRWL
-238 FSQFIFQ
+238 FSQFTFL
-245 NARGE
+245 NAQGE
-250 RKDLLS
+250 RSDLLS

-262 LLHNPQ
+262 LLHSPK

-274 FATMGDQITLFP
+274 YAAMGEQITLFP

-302 FTHGMRPIEMAMFW
+302 FVHGMRPVEMAMFW
-316 WGEAPKTEIRQ
+316 WGEPPKTEIRQ

-358 TEAEQSIEI
+358 VEAKQSIDI
-367 IYEDRHL
+367 VYEDRDL
-374 AVIAKPSGMLTVPG
+374 AVIVKPSGMLTVPG
-388 RSKQQSVE
+388 RSKKQSVE
-396 AILRQRWGYEETTPI
+396 TILRQRWNDNDTPI

-417 MATSGLLVVARNRYA
+417 MATSGLLVVARNKEA
-432 HKQLQAQFK
+432 HKHLQAQFK
-441 ERTIQKRYVALLSTD
+441 AKMVRKRYIALLDATV
-456 LLNRVGLPKEGTI
+456 LNRVGLPSEGTI
-469 SLPLCADAVD
+469 SLPLCADELD
-479 RPRQI
+479 RPRQM
-484 VDKNKGK
+484 VDRNKGK

-500 GKTPLQDS
+500 GQTPLHDS
-508 HYSEAV
+508 YYSEAV

-550 RADRLYLHAEYLE
+550 RADRLYLHAEYLA
-563 FTHPTTGKRLRF
+563 FTHPTTGKPLSF
-575 KKKLTI
+575 ESKLTT

>member
-1 MLFFSRIE
+1 MD
-9 EVKMED
+9 D

-40 YYEPSPLV
+40 YYEPSPLA
-48 RLAVT
+48 RLAVA

-100 VFDYLQPNGYFKIH
+100 VFDYLQPNGYFKIQ

-141 ADLKVEAQQVVT
+141 ANLKVEAQQVVA
-153 EAQQKMAIAKRLRDE
+153 EAQQKMVIAKRLRDE
-168 RRKEKATV
+168 RRKEKAIV

-202 AALLEVAE
+202 AALLQAAE
-210 AEAEEYNRR
+210 AEVEAYNRK

-224 SARKR
+224 STRKR
-229 KSDHLQRWL
+229 KSDQLQRWL
-238 FSQFIFQ
+238 FSQFTFL
-245 NARGE
+245 NAQGE
-250 RKDLLS
+250 RSDLLS

-262 LLHNPQ
+262 LLHSPK

-274 FATMGDQITLFP
+274 YAAMGEQITLFP

-302 FTHGMRPIEMAMFW
+302 FVHGMRPVEMAMFW
-316 WGEAPKTEIRQ
+316 WGEPPKTEIRQ

-367 IYEDRHL
+367 IYEDHDL
-374 AVIAKPSGMLTVPG
+374 AVILKPSGMLTVPG
-388 RSKQQSVE
+388 RSKRQSVE
-396 AILRQRWGYEETTPI
+396 TILRQRWNDNDTPI

-417 MATSGLLVVARNRYA
+417 MATSGLLVVARNKEA
-432 HKQLQAQFK
+432 HKHLQAQFK
-441 ERTIQKRYVALLSTD
+441 AKMVRKRYIALLDATV
-456 LLNRVGLPKEGTI
+456 LNRVGLPSEGTI
-469 SLPLCADAVD
+469 SLPLCADELD
-479 RPRQI
+479 RPRQM
-484 VDKNKGK
+484 VDRNKGK

-500 GKTPLQDS
+500 GKTPLHDS
-508 HYSEAV
+508 YYSEAV

-550 RADRLYLHAEYLE
+550 RADRLYLHAEYLA
-563 FTHPTTGKRLRF
+563 FTHPTTGKPLSF
-575 KKKLTI
+575 ESKLTT

>member
-1 MLFFSRIE
+1 MD
-9 EVKMED
+9 D

-40 YYEPSPLV
+40 YYEPSPLA
-48 RLAVT
+48 RLAVA

-100 VFDYLQPNGYFKIH
+100 VFDYLQPNGYFKIQ

-141 ADLKVEAQQVVT
+141 ANLKVEAQQVVA
-153 EAQQKMAIAKRLRDE
+153 EAQQKMVIAKRLRDE
-168 RRKEKATV
+168 RRKEKAIV

-192 AELHRTKKRY
+192 AELQRTKKRY
-202 AALLEVAE
+202 AALLQAAE
-210 AEAEEYNRR
+210 AEVEAYNRK

-224 SARKR
+224 STRKR
-229 KSDHLQRWL
+229 KSDQLQRWL
-238 FSQFIFQ
+238 FSQFTFL
-245 NARGE
+245 NAQGE
-250 RKDLLS
+250 RSDLLS

-262 LLHNPQ
+262 LLHSPK

-274 FATMGDQITLFP
+274 YAAMGEQITLFP

-302 FTHGMRPIEMAMFW
+302 FVHGMRPVEMAMFW
-316 WGEAPKTEIRQ
+316 WGEPPKTEIRQ

-358 TEAEQSIEI
+358 VEAKQSIDI
-367 IYEDRHL
+367 VYEDRDL
-374 AVIAKPSGMLTVPG
+374 AVIVKPSGMLTVPG
-388 RSKQQSVE
+388 RSKKQSVE
-396 AILRQRWGYEETTPI
+396 TILRQRWNDNDTPI

-417 MATSGLLVVARNRYA
+417 MATSGLLVVARNKEA
-432 HKQLQAQFK
+432 HKHLQAQFK
-441 ERTIQKRYVALLSTD
+441 AKMVRKRYIALLDATV
-456 LLNRVGLPKEGTI
+456 LNRVGLPSEGTI
-469 SLPLCADAVD
+469 SLPLCADELD
-479 RPRQI
+479 RPRQM
-484 VDKNKGK
+484 VDRNKGK

-500 GKTPLQDS
+500 GKTPLHDS
-508 HYSEAV
+508 YYSEAV

-550 RADRLYLHAEYLE
+550 RADRLYLHAEYLA
-563 FTHPTTGKRLRF
+563 FTHPTTGKPLSF
-575 KKKLTI
+575 ESKLTT

>member
-1 MLFFSRIE
+1 MD
-9 EVKMED
+9 D
-15 KCFHRLPTGNEKV
+15 KCFHRLPKGNEKE

-40 YYEPSPLV
+40 YYEPSSLA
-48 RLAVT
+48 RYAVT

-82 QAYSGQLEGISD
+82 QAYSGQLEGVSTEG
-94 DSFVPL
+94 FVPL
-100 VFDYLQPNGYFKIH
+100 VFDYLQPNGYFKTH
-114 EAEITALNHEI
+114 EAEITAMNHEI
-125 EVLKQSDD
+125 ATLKQSDD
-133 YEKAIKKI
+133 YGKAMEKI
-141 ADLKVEAQQVVT
+141 ANLKVEAQQVVA
-153 EAQQKMAIAKRLRDE
+153 EAQQKMVIAKRLRDE

-210 AEAEEYNRR
+210 AEVEAYNRK

-224 SARKR
+224 STRKR
-229 KSDHLQRWL
+229 KSDQLQRWL
-238 FSQFIFQ
+238 FSQFTFL
-245 NARGE
+245 NAQGE
-250 RKDLLS
+250 RSDLLS

-262 LLHNPQ
+262 ILNRPQ
-268 SVLATH
+268 SVFATH
-274 FATMGDQITLFP
+274 FATVGEQITLFP

-302 FTHGMRPIEMAMFW
+302 FVHGMRPVEMAMFW
-316 WGEAPKTEIRQ
+316 WGEPPKTEIRQ

-367 IYEDRHL
+367 IYEDHDL
-374 AVIAKPSGMLTVPG
+374 AVIVKPSGMLTVPG
-388 RSKQQSVE
+388 RSKRLSVE
-396 AILRQRWGYEETTPI
+396 TILRQRWNENDTPI

-469 SLPLCADAVD
+469 SLPMCADVLD

-514 KVELRP
+514 KVELCP
-520 ETGRTHQLRVHCAH
+520 ITGRTHQLRVHCAH

-550 RADRLYLHAEYLE
+550 RADRLYLHAEYLA
-563 FTHPTTGKRLRF
+563 FTHPTTGKPLSF
-575 KKKLTI
+575 ESKLTT

>member
-1 MLFFSRIE
+1 MD
-9 EVKMED
+9 D

-40 YYEPSPLV
+40 YYEPSPLA
-48 RLAVT
+48 RCAVT

-58 LPELKEGKMFGVL
+58 LPMLKEGKMFGVL
-71 IVEYGGKLGYL
+71 IVEYEGKLGYL
-82 QAYSGQLEGISD
+82 QAYSGQLECISD

-141 ADLKVEAQQVVT
+141 ADLKVEAQQVVA
-153 EAQQKMAIAKRLRDE
+153 EAQQKMVVAKHLRNE
-168 RRKEKATV
+168 RRKEKAIV

-202 AALLEVAE
+202 AALLQAAE
-210 AEAEEYNRR
+210 AEVEAYNRK

-224 SARKR
+224 STRKR
-229 KSDHLQRWL
+229 KSDQLQRWL
-238 FSQFIFQ
+238 FSQFTFL
-245 NARGE
+245 NAQGE
-250 RKDLLS
+250 RSDLLS

-262 LLHNPQ
+262 LLHSPK

-274 FATMGDQITLFP
+274 YAAMGEQITLFP

-302 FTHGMRPIEMAMFW
+302 FVHSMRPVEMAMFW
-316 WGEAPKTEIRQ
+316 WGEPPKTEIRQ

-358 TEAEQSIEI
+358 AESKQSIDI
-367 IYEDRHL
+367 VYEDRYL
-374 AVIAKPSGMLTVPG
+374 AVIVKPSGMLTVPG
-388 RSKQQSVE
+388 RSKKQSVE
-396 AILRQRWGYEETTPI
+396 TILRQRWNDNDTPI

-469 SLPLCADAVD
+469 SLPLCADVLD
-479 RPRQI
+479 RPRQM

-491 TAITHYKIV
+491 TAITHYKII
-500 GKTPLQDS
+500 GKTPLHDS
-508 HYSEAV
+508 YYSEAV

-550 RADRLYLHAEYLE
+550 RADRLYLHAEYLA
-563 FTHPTTGKRLRF
+563 FTHPTTGKPLSF
-575 KKKLTI
+575 ESKLTT

>member
-1 MLFFSRIE
+1 MD
-9 EVKMED
+9 D
-15 KCFHRLPTGNEKV
+15 KCFHRLPKGNEKV

-40 YYEPSPLV
+40 YYEPSPLA

-141 ADLKVEAQQVVT
+141 ANLKVEAQQVVA
-153 EAQQKMAIAKRLRDE
+153 EAQQKMVIAKRLRDE
-168 RRKEKATV
+168 RRKEKAIV

-202 AALLEVAE
+202 AALLQAAE
-210 AEAEEYNRR
+210 AEVEAYNRK

-224 SARKR
+224 STRKR
-229 KSDHLQRWL
+229 KSDQLQRWL
-238 FSQFIFQ
+238 FSQFTFL
-245 NARGE
+245 NAQGE
-250 RKDLLS
+250 RSDLLS

-262 LLHNPQ
+262 LLHSPK

-274 FATMGDQITLFP
+274 YAAMGEQITLFP

-302 FTHGMRPIEMAMFW
+302 FVHGMRPVEMAMFW
-316 WGEAPKTEIRQ
+316 WGEPPKTEIRQ

-358 TEAEQSIEI
+358 VEAKQSIDI
-367 IYEDRHL
+367 VYEDRDL
-374 AVIAKPSGMLTVPG
+374 AVIVKPSGMLTVPG
-388 RSKQQSVE
+388 RSKKQSVE
-396 AILRQRWGYEETTPI
+396 TILRQRWNDNDTPI

-417 MATSGLLVVARNRYA
+417 MATSGLLVVARNKEA
-432 HKQLQAQFK
+432 HKHLQAQFK
-441 ERTIQKRYVALLSTD
+441 AKMVRKRYIALLDAT
-456 LLNRVGLPKEGTI
+456 LLNRVGLPSEGSI

-500 GKTPLQDS
+500 GKTPLHDS
-508 HYSEAV
+508 YYSEAV

>member
-1 MLFFSRIE
+1 MD
-9 EVKMED
+9 D

-40 YYEPSPLV
+40 YYEPSPLA
-48 RLAVT
+48 RLAVA

-82 QAYSGQLEGISD
+82 QAYSGQLECISD

-100 VFDYLQPNGYFKIH
+100 VFDYLQPNGYFKTH

-141 ADLKVEAQQVVT
+141 ADLKVEAQQVVA
-153 EAQQKMAIAKRLRDE
+153 EAQQKMVIAKRLRDV
-168 RRKEKATV
+168 RRKEKAIV

-202 AALLEVAE
+202 AALLEAAE
-210 AEAEEYNRR
+210 AEVEAYNRK

-224 SARKR
+224 STRKR
-229 KSDHLQRWL
+229 KSDQLQRWL

-245 NARGE
+245 NAQGE
-250 RKDLLS
+250 RSDLLS

-262 LLHNPQ
+262 LLHSPK

-274 FATMGDQITLFP
+274 YVAMGEQITLFP

-302 FTHGMRPIEMAMFW
+302 FTHGMRPVEMAMFW
-316 WGEAPKTEIRQ
+316 WGEPPKTEIRQ

-367 IYEDRHL
+367 IYEDHDL
-374 AVIAKPSGMLTVPG
+374 AVILKPSGMLTVPG
-388 RSKQQSVE
+388 RSKKQSVE
-396 AILRQRWGYEETTPI
+396 TILRQRWNENDTPI

-417 MATSGLLVVARNRYA
+417 MATSGLLVVARNKEA
-432 HKQLQAQFK
+432 HKHLQAQFK
-441 ERTIQKRYVALLSTD
+441 AKMVRKRYIALLDAT
-456 LLNRVGLPKEGTI
+456 LLNRVGLPSEGTI

-500 GKTPLQDS
+500 GKTPLHDS
-508 HYSEAV
+508 YYSEAV

-520 ETGRTHQLRVHCAH
+520 VTGRTHQLRVHCAH

-550 RADRLYLHAEYLE
+550 RADRLYLHAEYLA
-563 FTHPTTGKRLRF
+563 FTHPTTGKPLSF
-575 KKKLTI
+575 ESKLTT

>member
-1 MLFFSRIE
+1 MD
-9 EVKMED
+9 D

-28 AMGKA
+28 AKGKA

-40 YYEPSPLV
+40 YYEPSPLA
-48 RLAVT
+48 RLAVA

-82 QAYSGQLEGISD
+82 QAYSGQLECISD

-100 VFDYLQPNGYFKIH
+100 VFDYLQPNGYFKTH

-133 YEKAIKKI
+133 YEKAMEKLTR
-141 ADLKVEAQQVVT
+141 LKAEAQQVVA
-153 EAQQKMAIAKRLRDE
+153 EAQQAMVVAKHLRDE
-168 RRKEKATV
+168 RRKEKAIV

-192 AELHRTKKRY
+192 AELHRIKKRY
-202 AALLEVAE
+202 AALLEAAE
-210 AEAEEYNRR
+210 AEVEAYNRK

-224 SARKR
+224 STRKR
-229 KSDHLQRWL
+229 KSDQLQRWL

-262 LLHNPQ
+262 LLHSPQ

-274 FATMGDQITLFP
+274 FATMGEQITLFP

-316 WGEAPKTEIRQ
+316 WGKAPKTEIRQ
-327 HGQFYP
+327 HKQFYS
-333 ACNGKCKPLL
+333 ACNAKCKPLL
-343 TWMLKGMNVAANALE
+343 TWMLKGMNVAVNALE
-358 TEAEQSIEI
+358 TETEQSINI
-367 IYEDRHL
+367 VYEDRDL
-374 AVIAKPSGMLTVPG
+374 AVIVKPSGMLTVPG

-396 AILRQRWGYEETTPI
+396 TILRQRWNDNDTPI

-417 MATSGLLVVARNRYA
+417 MATSGLLVVARNKEA
-432 HKQLQAQFK
+432 HKHLQAQFK
-441 ERTIQKRYVALLSTD
+441 AKMVRKRYIALLDAT
-456 LLNRVGLPKEGTI
+456 LLNRVGLPSEGTI
-469 SLPLCADAVD
+469 SLPLCADVLD
-479 RPRQI
+479 RPRQM
-484 VDKNKGK
+484 VDRNKGK

-500 GKTPLQDS
+500 GKTPLHDS

-534 SEGLACPI
+534 SEGLAYPI

-550 RADRLYLHAEYLE
+550 RADRLYLHAEYLA
-563 FTHPTTGKRLRF
+563 FTHPTTGKPLSF
-575 KKKLTI
+575 ESKLTT

>member
-1 MLFFSRIE
+1 MD
-9 EVKMED
+9 D

-40 YYEPSPLV
+40 YYEPSPLA
-48 RLAVT
+48 RLAVA

-100 VFDYLQPNGYFKIH
+100 VFDYLQPNGYFKIQ

-141 ADLKVEAQQVVT
+141 ANLKVEAQQVVA
-153 EAQQKMAIAKRLRDE
+153 EAQQKMVIAKRLRDE
-168 RRKEKATV
+168 RRKEKAIV

-202 AALLEVAE
+202 AALLQAAE
-210 AEAEEYNRR
+210 AEVEAYNRK

-224 SARKR
+224 STRKR
-229 KSDHLQRWL
+229 KSDQLQRWL
-238 FSQFIFQ
+238 FSQFTFL
-245 NARGE
+245 NAQGE
-250 RKDLLS
+250 RSDLLS

-262 LLHNPQ
+262 LLHSPK

-274 FATMGDQITLFP
+274 YAAMGEQITLFP

-302 FTHGMRPIEMAMFW
+302 FVHGMRPVEMAMFW
-316 WGEAPKTEIRQ
+316 WGEPPKTEIRQ

-358 TEAEQSIEI
+358 VEAKQSIDI
-367 IYEDRHL
+367 VYEDRDL
-374 AVIAKPSGMLTVPG
+374 AVIVKPSGMLTVPG
-388 RSKQQSVE
+388 RSKKQSVE
-396 AILRQRWGYEETTPI
+396 TILRQRWNDNDTPI

-417 MATSGLLVVARNRYA
+417 MATSGLLVVARNKEA
-432 HKQLQAQFK
+432 HKHLQAQFK
-441 ERTIQKRYVALLSTD
+441 AKMVRKRYIALLDATV
-456 LLNRVGLPKEGTI
+456 LNRVGLPSEGTI
-469 SLPLCADAVD
+469 SLPLCADELD
-479 RPRQI
+479 RPRQM
-484 VDKNKGK
+484 VDRNKGK

-500 GKTPLQDS
+500 GKTPLHDS
-508 HYSEAV
+508 YYSEAV

-563 FTHPTTGKRLRF
+563 FTHPTTGKCLRF

>member
-1 MLFFSRIE
+1 MD
-9 EVKMED
+9 D

-40 YYEPSPLV
+40 YYEPSPLA

-58 LPELKEGKMFGVL
+58 LPMLKEGKMFGVL

-141 ADLKVEAQQVVT
+141 ADLKVEAQQVVA
-153 EAQQKMAIAKRLRDE
+153 EAQQKMVIAKRLRDE
-168 RRKEKATV
+168 RRKEKAIV

-192 AELHRTKKRY
+192 AELHRIKKRY
-202 AALLEVAE
+202 AALLEAAE
-210 AEAEEYNRR
+210 AEVEAYNRK

-224 SARKR
+224 STRKR
-229 KSDHLQRWL
+229 KSDQLQRWL

-262 LLHNPQ
+262 LLHSPK

-274 FATMGDQITLFP
+274 YAAMGEQITLFP

-302 FTHGMRPIEMAMFW
+302 FVHGMRPVEMAMFW
-316 WGEAPKTEIRQ
+316 WGEPPKTEIRQ

-343 TWMLKGMNVAANALE
+343 TWMLKGMNVAANVL
-358 TEAEQSIEI
+358 EAENKQSIDI
-367 IYEDRHL
+367 VYEDRDL
-374 AVIAKPSGMLTVPG
+374 AVIVKPSGMLTVPG

-396 AILRQRWGYEETTPI
+396 AILRQRWGYEDTIPI

-417 MATSGLLVVARNRYA
+417 MATSGLLVVARNKEA
-432 HKQLQAQFK
+432 HKHLQAQFK
-441 ERTIQKRYVALLSTD
+441 TKTVKKRYVALLDAT
-456 LLNRVGLPKEGTI
+456 LLNRVGLHNEGTI

-479 RPRQI
+479 RPRQM
-484 VDKNKGK
+484 VDRNKGK
-491 TAITHYKIV
+491 TAITHYKII
-500 GKTPLQDS
+500 GKIPLHDS
-508 HYSEAV
+508 YYSEAV

-550 RADRLYLHAEYLE
+550 RADRLYLHAEYLA
-563 FTHPTTGKRLRF
+563 FTHPTTGKPLSF
-575 KKKLTI
+575 ESKLTT

>member
-1 MLFFSRIE
+1 MD
-9 EVKMED
+9 D
-15 KCFHRLPTGNEKV
+15 KCFHRLLKGNEKV

-40 YYEPSPLV
+40 YYEPSPLA
-48 RLAVT
+48 RCAVT

-58 LPELKEGKMFGVL
+58 LPMLKEGKMFGVL

-100 VFDYLQPNGYFKIH
+100 VFDYLQPNGYFKTH
-114 EAEITALNHEI
+114 EAEITAMNHEI

-141 ADLKVEAQQVVT
+141 ADLKLEAQQVVAD
-153 EAQQKMAIAKRLRDE
+153 AQQAMVVAKHLRDE
-168 RRKEKATV
+168 RRKEKAIV

-202 AALLEVAE
+202 AELLEAAE
-210 AEAEEYNRR
+210 AEVEEYNSR

-224 SARKR
+224 TVRKR

-238 FSQFIFQ
+238 FSQFTFL
-245 NARGE
+245 NAQGE

-274 FATMGDQITLFP
+274 FATMGEQITLFP

-302 FTHGMRPIEMAMFW
+302 FIHGMRPIEMAMFW
-316 WGEAPKTEIRQ
+316 WGEAPKNEIRQ

-343 TWMLKGMNVAANALE
+343 TWMLKGMNVAANVL
-358 TEAEQSIEI
+358 EAESKQSIDI
-367 IYEDRHL
+367 VYEDYDL
-374 AVIAKPSGMLTVPG
+374 AVILKPSGMLTVPG
-388 RSKQQSVE
+388 RSKRQSVE
-396 AILRQRWGYEETTPI
+396 TILRQRWNENDTPI

-417 MATSGLLVVARNRYA
+417 MATSGLLVVARNKEA
-432 HKQLQAQFK
+432 HKHLQAQFK
-441 ERTIQKRYVALLSTD
+441 AKMVRKRYIALLDAT
-456 LLNRVGLPKEGTI
+456 LLNRVGLPSEGTI

-514 KVELRP
+514 KVELCP
-520 ETGRTHQLRVHCAH
+520 ITGRTHQLRVHCAH

-550 RADRLYLHAEYLE
+550 RADRLYLHAEYLA
-563 FTHPTTGKRLRF
+563 FTHPTTGKLLSF
-575 KKKLTI
+575 ESKLTT

>member
-1 MLFFSRIE
+1 MD
-9 EVKMED
+9 D

-40 YYEPSPLV
+40 YYEPSPLA
-48 RLAVT
+48 RLAVA

-100 VFDYLQPNGYFKIH
+100 VFDYLQPNGYVKIH

-141 ADLKVEAQQVVT
+141 ADLKVEAQQVVA
-153 EAQQKMAIAKRLRDE
+153 EAQQKMVIAKRLRDE
-168 RRKEKATV
+168 RRKEKAIV

-210 AEAEEYNRR
+210 AEAEAYNRK

-224 SARKR
+224 STRKR
-229 KSDHLQRWL
+229 KSDQLQRWL

-262 LLHNPQ
+262 LLHSPK

-274 FATMGDQITLFP
+274 FAAMGEQITLFP

-302 FTHGMRPIEMAMFW
+302 FTHAMRPIEMAMFW
-316 WGEAPKTEIRQ
+316 WGEPPKTEIRQ
-327 HGQFYP
+327 HGQFNP

-358 TEAEQSIEI
+358 VEAKQSIDI
-367 IYEDRHL
+367 VYEDRDL
-374 AVIAKPSGMLTVPG
+374 AVIVKPSGMLTVPG
-388 RSKQQSVE
+388 RSKKQSVE
-396 AILRQRWGYEETTPI
+396 TIFRQRWNDNDTPI

-417 MATSGLLVVARNRYA
+417 MATSGLLVVARNKEA
-432 HKQLQAQFK
+432 HKHLQAQFK
-441 ERTIQKRYVALLSTD
+441 AKMVRKRYVALLDAT
-456 LLNRVGLPKEGTI
+456 LLNRVGLPSEGTI
-469 SLPLCADAVD
+469 SLPLCADELD
-479 RPRQI
+479 RPRQM
-484 VDKNKGK
+484 VDRNKGK

-514 KVELRP
+514 KVELCP
-520 ETGRTHQLRVHCAH
+520 ITGRTHQLRVHCAH

-550 RADRLYLHAEYLE
+550 RADRLYLHAEYLA
-563 FTHPTTGKRLRF
+563 FTHPTTGKPLSF
-575 KKKLTI
+575 ESKLTT

>member
-1 MLFFSRIE
+1 MD
-9 EVKMED
+9 D

-40 YYEPSPLV
+40 YYEPSPLA
-48 RLAVT
+48 RLAVA

-100 VFDYLQPNGYFKIH
+100 VFDYLQPNGYFKTQ

-141 ADLKVEAQQVVT
+141 ADLKVEAQQVVA
-153 EAQQKMAIAKRLRDE
+153 EAQQKMAVAKRLRDE
-168 RRKEKATV
+168 RRKEKAIV

-202 AALLEVAE
+202 AALLEAAE
-210 AEAEEYNRR
+210 AEVEAYNRK

-224 SARKR
+224 STRKR
-229 KSDHLQRWL
+229 KSDQLQRWL

-262 LLHNPQ
+262 LLHSPQ

-274 FATMGDQITLFP
+274 FATMGEQITLFP

-302 FTHGMRPIEMAMFW
+302 FTHGMRPVEMAMFW
-316 WGEAPKTEIRQ
+316 WGEPPKTEIRQ
-327 HGQFYP
+327 HKQFYS
-333 ACNGKCKPLL
+333 ACNAKCKPLL

-367 IYEDRHL
+367 IYEDHDL
-374 AVIAKPSGMLTVPG
+374 AVILKPSGMLTVPG
-388 RSKQQSVE
+388 RSKRQSVE
-396 AILRQRWGYEETTPI
+396 AILRQRWNENDTPI

-469 SLPLCADAVD
+469 SLPLCADVLD
-479 RPRQI
+479 RPRQM

-491 TAITHYKIV
+491 TAITHYKII
-500 GKTPLQDS
+500 GKIPLHDS
-508 HYSEAV
+508 YYSEAV

-550 RADRLYLHAEYLE
+550 RADRLYLHAEYLA
-563 FTHPTTGKRLRF
+563 FTHPTTGKPLSF
-575 KKKLTI
+575 ESKLTT

>member
-1 MLFFSRIE
+1 MD
-9 EVKMED
+9 D

-28 AMGKA
+28 AIGKA

-40 YYEPSPLV
+40 YYEPSPLA
-48 RLAVT
+48 RCAVT

-58 LPELKEGKMFGVL
+58 LPMLKEGKMFGVL

-82 QAYSGQLEGISD
+82 QAYSGQLECISD
-94 DSFVPL
+94 DGFVPL
-100 VFDYLQPNGYFKIH
+100 VFDYLQPNGYFKTH

-141 ADLKVEAQQVVT
+141 ADLKAEAQQVVA
-153 EAQQKMAIAKRLRDE
+153 EAQQKMVVAKRLRDK
-168 RRKEKATV
+168 RRKEKAIV
-176 SEDEQ
+176 SDNEQ

-202 AALLEVAE
+202 AALLEAAE
-210 AEAEEYNRR
+210 AEVEAYNRK

-224 SARKR
+224 STRKR
-229 KSDHLQRWL
+229 KSDQLQRWL

-262 LLHNPQ
+262 LLHSPQ

-274 FATMGDQITLFP
+274 FATMGEQITLFP

-302 FTHGMRPIEMAMFW
+302 FVHGMRPVEMAMFW
-316 WGEAPKTEIRQ
+316 WGEPPKTEIRQ

-367 IYEDRHL
+367 IYEDHDL
-374 AVIAKPSGMLTVPG
+374 AVILKPSGMLTVPG
-388 RSKQQSVE
+388 RSKRQSVE
-396 AILRQRWGYEETTPI
+396 TILRQRWNENDIPI
-411 IVHRLD
+411 IMHRLD
-417 MATSGLLVVARNRYA
+417 MATSGLLVVARNKEA
-432 HKQLQAQFK
+432 HKHLQAQFK
-441 ERTIQKRYVALLSTD
+441 AKMVRKRYIALLDATV
-456 LLNRVGLPKEGTI
+456 LNRVGLPSEGTI
-469 SLPLCADAVD
+469 SLPLCADELD
-479 RPRQI
+479 RPRQM
-484 VDKNKGK
+484 VDRNKGK

-500 GKTPLQDS
+500 GKTPLHDS
-508 HYSEAV
+508 YYSEAV

-550 RADRLYLHAEYLE
+550 RADRLYLHAEYLA
-563 FTHPTTGKRLRF
+563 FTHPTTGKPLSF
-575 KKKLTI
+575 ESKLTT

>member
-1 MLFFSRIE
+1 MD
-9 EVKMED
+9 D

-40 YYEPSPLV
+40 YYEPSPLA
-48 RLAVT
+48 RLAVA

-100 VFDYLQPNGYFKIH
+100 VFDYLQPNGYFKIQ

-141 ADLKVEAQQVVT
+141 ANLKVEAQQVVA
-153 EAQQKMAIAKRLRDE
+153 EAQQKMVIAKRLRDE
-168 RRKEKATV
+168 RRKEKAIV

-202 AALLEVAE
+202 AALLQAAE
-210 AEAEEYNRR
+210 AEVEAYNRK

-224 SARKR
+224 STRKR
-229 KSDHLQRWL
+229 KSDQLQRWL
-238 FSQFIFQ
+238 FSQFTFL
-245 NARGE
+245 NAQGE
-250 RKDLLS
+250 RSDLLS

-262 LLHNPQ
+262 LLHSPK

-274 FATMGDQITLFP
+274 YAAMGEQITLFP

-302 FTHGMRPIEMAMFW
+302 FVHGMRPVEMAMFW
-316 WGEAPKTEIRQ
+316 WGEPPKTEIRQ

-358 TEAEQSIEI
+358 AESKQSIDI
-367 IYEDRHL
+367 VYEDRDL
-374 AVIAKPSGMLTVPG
+374 AVIVKPSGMLTVPG
-388 RSKQQSVE
+388 RSKKQSVE
-396 AILRQRWGYEETTPI
+396 TILRQRWNDNDTPI

-456 LLNRVGLPKEGTI
+456 LLNRVGLPSEGTI
-469 SLPLCADAVD
+469 SLPLCADELD
-479 RPRQI
+479 RPRQM
-484 VDKNKGK
+484 VDRNKGK

-500 GKTPLQDS
+500 GKTPLHDS
-508 HYSEAV
+508 YYSEAV

-550 RADRLYLHAEYLE
+550 RADRLYLHAEYLA
-563 FTHPTTGKRLRF
+563 FTHPTTGKPLSF
-575 KKKLTI
+575 ESKLTT

>member
-1 MLFFSRIE
+1 MD
-9 EVKMED
+9 D

-40 YYEPSPLV
+40 YYEPSPLA
-48 RLAVT
+48 RLAVA

-141 ADLKVEAQQVVT
+141 ADLKVEAQQVVA
-153 EAQQKMAIAKRLRDE
+153 EAQQKMVIAKRLRDE
-168 RRKEKATV
+168 RRKEKAIV

-210 AEAEEYNRR
+210 AEAEAYNRK

-224 SARKR
+224 STRKR
-229 KSDHLQRWL
+229 KSDQLQRWL

-250 RKDLLS
+250 RKDFLS

-262 LLHNPQ
+262 LLHSPK

-274 FATMGDQITLFP
+274 FAAMGEQITLFP

-302 FTHGMRPIEMAMFW
+302 FTHAMRPIEMAMFW
-316 WGEAPKTEIRQ
+316 WGEPPKTEIRQ
-327 HGQFYP
+327 HGQFNP

-358 TEAEQSIEI
+358 VEAKQSIDI
-367 IYEDRHL
+367 VYEDRDL
-374 AVIAKPSGMLTVPG
+374 AVIVKPSGMLTVPG
-388 RSKQQSVE
+388 RSKKQSVE
-396 AILRQRWGYEETTPI
+396 TIFRQRWNDNDTPI

-417 MATSGLLVVARNRYA
+417 MATSGLLVVARNKEA
-432 HKQLQAQFK
+432 HKHLQAQFK
-441 ERTIQKRYVALLSTD
+441 AKMVRKRYVALLDAT
-456 LLNRVGLPKEGTI
+456 LLNRVGLPSEGTI
-469 SLPLCADAVD
+469 SLPLCADELD
-479 RPRQI
+479 RPRQM
-484 VDKNKGK
+484 VDRNKGK

-514 KVELRP
+514 KVELCP
-520 ETGRTHQLRVHCAH
+520 ITGRTHQLRVHCAH

-550 RADRLYLHAEYLE
+550 RADRLYLHAEYLA
-563 FTHPTTGKRLRF
+563 FTHPTTGKPLSF
-575 KKKLTI
+575 ESKLTT

>member
-1 MLFFSRIE
+1 MD
-9 EVKMED
+9 D
-15 KCFHRLPTGNEKV
+15 KYFHRLPKGNEKV

-40 YYEPSPLV
+40 YYEPSPLA
-48 RLAVT
+48 RCAVT

-58 LPELKEGKMFGVL
+58 LPMLKEGKMFGVL
-71 IVEYGGKLGYL
+71 IVEYEGKLGYL
-82 QAYSGQLEGISD
+82 QAYSGQLECISD

-100 VFDYLQPNGYFKIH
+100 VFDYLQPNGYFKTH

-125 EVLKQSDD
+125 EVLKQPDD

-141 ADLKVEAQQVVT
+141 ADLKVEAQQVVA
-153 EAQQKMAIAKRLRDE
+153 EAQQKMVIAKRLRDE
-168 RRKEKATV
+168 RRKEKAIV

-202 AALLEVAE
+202 AALLEAAE
-210 AEAEEYNRR
+210 AEVEAYNRK

-229 KSDHLQRWL
+229 KSDQLQRWL

-262 LLHNPQ
+262 LLHSPK

-274 FATMGDQITLFP
+274 YAAMGEQITLFP

-316 WGEAPKTEIRQ
+316 WGEPPKTEIRQ

-358 TEAEQSIEI
+358 VEAKQSIDI
-367 IYEDRHL
+367 VYEDRDL
-374 AVIAKPSGMLTVPG
+374 AVIVKPSGMLTVPG

-396 AILRQRWGYEETTPI
+396 TILRQRWNDNDTPI

-417 MATSGLLVVARNRYA
+417 MATSGLLVVARNKEA
-432 HKQLQAQFK
+432 HKHLQAQFK
-441 ERTIQKRYVALLSTD
+441 AKMVRKRYIALLDAT
-456 LLNRVGLPKEGTI
+456 LLNRVGLPSEGTI
-469 SLPLCADAVD
+469 SLPLCADVLD

-500 GKTPLQDS
+500 GKIPLHDS
-508 HYSEAV
+508 YYSEAV

-550 RADRLYLHAEYLE
+550 RADRLYLHAEYLA
-563 FTHPTTGKRLRF
+563 FTHPTTGKPLSF
-575 KKKLTI
+575 ESKLTT